1 MSLRY
6 GNYKFTAKFL
16 ICENIQYANLI
27 FNLCRE
33 SAELPEG
40 IYKGVKTHKPLN
52 WQSCSKLK
60 AITSYNCQNN
70 LLQVTYSKEKYLTD

>member
-6 GNYKFTAKFL
+6 GDYKLTAKFL
-16 ICENIQYANLI
+16 ICENIQNANII

-52 WQSCSKLK
+52 WKSCAK
-60 AITSYNCQNN
+60 AIISYNCQNN